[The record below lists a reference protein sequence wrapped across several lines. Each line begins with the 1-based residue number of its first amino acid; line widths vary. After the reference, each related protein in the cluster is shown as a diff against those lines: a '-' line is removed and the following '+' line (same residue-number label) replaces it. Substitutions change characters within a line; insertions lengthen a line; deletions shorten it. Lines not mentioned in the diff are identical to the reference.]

1 MRHGTRHIEPLKL
14 LGAVEGRVEFN
25 ENEREHLKDC
35 EECSRVFAAF
45 ENHFAE
51 GTGGSAKSGTSGRGS
66 EIEYGRLRRFKVT
79 GSVSLARLPRTI
91 SACSAS
97 SARSLS
103 PATCTAMLSTSKIA
117 EPTRSSDSNSDWRR
131 NLPWPHNP
139 KGKNLERAVVVLLPV

>member
-66 EIEYGRLRRFKVT
+66 EIEYRRLRRFKEGDRVCVI
-79 GSVSLARLPRTI
+79 GP
-91 SACSAS
+91 
-97 SARSLS
+97 
-103 PATCTAMLSTSKIA
+103 IA
-117 EPTRSSDSNSDWRR
+117 ENYFRV
-131 NLPWPHNP
+131 L
-139 KGKNLERAVVVLLPV
+139 GIVRAVTFAGNVYRYVVDFEDSRTDTFFGFELRLAQKPPVAP

>member
-66 EIEYGRLRRFKVT
+66 EIEYGRLRRFNEGDRVYVI
-79 GSVSLARLPRTI
+79 GP
-91 SACSAS
+91 
-97 SARSLS
+97 
-103 PATCTAMLSTSKIA
+103 IA
-117 EPTRSSDSNSDWRR
+117 ENYFRV
-131 NLPWPHNP
+131 L
-139 KGKNLERAVVVLLPV
+139 GIVRAVTFAGNVYRYVVDFEDSRTDTFFGFELRLAQKPPVAP

>member
-1 MRHGTRHIEPLKL
+1 MKL

-66 EIEYGRLRRFKVT
+66 EIEYGRLRRFKEGDRVFL
-79 GSVSLARLPRTI
+79 GSILTCGVCAQCTDGYQNLCEHHLLYGYDPFPGAYAELAPV
-91 SACSAS
+91 
-97 SARSLS
+97 
-103 PATCTAMLSTSKIA
+103 PPIA
-117 EPTRSSDSNSDWRR
+117 I
-131 NLPWPHNP
+131 WPPLTTH
-139 KGKNLERAVVVLLPV
+139 